1 MSERRG
7 GGAALLEGPK
17 FLVHRPEAEA
27 LEAEL
32 EREGHKLAAVVT
44 RLAWQLGLQRREIH
58 MLTWEQVDFA
68 RSVLCLPDREVP
80 MEPGMQ
86 VYLQHLQTARRTS
99 RGPVVVSDR
108 GGKRPTE
115 QHLSYVTR
123 QLLDRAEQYAVRL
136 LDLRYD
142 YVLRQL
148 EEHSWQYV
156 SRVVGMD
163 PRTLQQHF
171 ASHWDE
177 RQEAEPEEGEP
188 EVDPEKVRA
197 VMEAEGYSAGG
208 VAMHLVWEL
217 GLYQE
222 ELQGLRWTMV
232 DWDRGVLRV
241 EQEERTLTPE
251 LLDFLRELERRNRQW
266 SERILI
272 SDRAHRAIEPAH
284 LSKTVRAA
292 LIRGGCVHLTL
303 RDLRRD
309 WEIRRR
315 FEEPVLA
322 FLESH
327 SRIVRSDVM
336 ALLNVTRD
344 QANIGLKRMVG
355 RGTLV
360 RSGHCYYLPGTV
372 VAPEQQESVI
382 LAYLAN
388 HPGCQRRELVQLLG
402 LAPKQCLTIM
412 NKLMARELVER
423 TGNRYYLKAAEMPEG
438 KAVPNTGG

>member
-1 MSERRG
+1 MSG
-7 GGAALLEGPK
+7 KKGGAALLEGPK

-32 EREGHKLAAVVT
+32 TQEGQKLAAVVT
-44 RLAWQLGLQRREIH
+44 RLAWQLGLLRREIH

-68 RSVLCLPDREVP
+68 RSVLTLPDREVP
-80 MEPGMQ
+80 MEPDMQ
-86 VYLQHLQTARRTS
+86 VYLQQLQTARRLT

-123 QLLDRAEQYAVRL
+123 QLLDRAGQPQVRL

-142 YVLRQL
+142 YILRQL

-156 SRVVGMD
+156 SRVAGMD

-171 ASHWDE
+171 ASHWDG
-177 RQEAEPEEGEP
+177 RQEDEPEEGEP

-208 VAMHLVWEL
+208 VAMRLVWEL

-222 ELQGLRWTMV
+222 ELHGLRWSMV
-232 DWDRGVLRV
+232 DWTAGVLHG
-241 EQEERTLTPE
+241 EQRDMELTPE
-251 LLDFLRELERRNRQW
+251 LLAFLRELEGRNRQW

-272 SDRAHRAIEPAH
+272 SDRAHRAVEPAH

-292 LIRGGCVHLTL
+292 LIRGGCAHLTL

-315 FEEPVLA
+315 FEDPVLEY
-322 FLESH
+322 LRSH
-327 SRIVRSDVM
+327 SRIVRSEVM

-344 QANIGLKRMVG
+344 QANIGLKRMVA

-388 HPGCQRRELVQLLG
+388 HPGCRRQDLVQLLG

-412 NKLMARELVER
+412 NKLLDRELVER
-423 TGNRYYLKAAEMPEG
+423 QGNRYYLKGTNQPETLS
-438 KAVPNTGG
+438 TGQK